1 MNDYEKQETTAKVV
15 FTVEEVAKILRIG
28 RSHAYQSIARGDI
41 PVIRIG
47 KRILISKVVLDKWLA
62 GDVGVSE

>member
-28 RSHAYQSIARGDI
+28 RSHAYRSIAHGDI

-47 KRILISKVVLDKWLA
+47 KRILIPKVALDKWLA